1 MTITEPAPPRESPVP
16 DERWAT
22 RELRLAVVCYGGV
35 SLAIYM
41 HGVTKEIHKL
51 VLASAALENDPSTNP
66 FGPNTTEHVYWDIL
80 KRIGAGQLGGQAAGA
95 RIRVV
100 VDIITGT
107 SAGGINGIFLAKA
120 ISGNRPQDGLR
131 RLWFEKGDIKV
142 LLEWPA
148 WIPWQL
154 RFALIALAR
163 RKPPLRGG
171 DMSRWLY
178 GALEEMNGEQVL
190 PGAGS
195 LLPDDHVLD
204 LFVPITDFHGYERE
218 IPLYDPRFVR
228 DRTHRH
234 VMHFRHQQP
243 PTKQAESHFGAG
255 YDHTLAFSARAT
267 SSFPGAF
274 PPVSFGD
281 YAKALKVDVAEAFRV
296 TPFFPLYGLTG
307 ADPAKTQF
315 IDGGVLDNFPFGP
328 AIAAIGGKPAA
339 TEVDRRLVFIEPDPG
354 EGGGAQP
361 GVLPAPGL
369 VKTVFGGYAS
379 IPRKE
384 PILDDLLHLADRNET
399 VLRIRDVIE
408 ASFPSIKTKVTALVA
423 GTAAALVQPATSGE
437 ALIGIRQDVEAMAVE
452 QAGFNAAT
460 YLRVRIRS
468 VLEHFAGAVNA
479 LLAFDP
485 ASSQAAFVAGVLRT
499 WAVGDKLL
507 EQRPD
512 LDISAAQLE
521 FLSSFDLPY
530 HRRRIRFL
538 IAALSWLY
546 RQAGDTEYGVP
557 ARRQLD
563 VAKATLYAHL
573 FSLDSVLPAL
583 SEDPG
588 ISGPLRDIFSPAR
601 IAAADTGTDEFVYA
615 PFVEEHRAALVGVRD
630 RIRGHLHAAL
640 PAFEKGLQADLL
652 DFLTWCGPRL
662 KDDVLTRYL
671 GFPFWD
677 MLVFPIQS
685 VSDVGER
692 DHVEVYRI
700 SPNDTRLL
708 GAQDLRGMSLFH
720 FGAFF
725 DRAGR
730 EGDYLWGRLD
740 AVERLV
746 KLLLDVRGHPPT
758 LATIGAAS
766 SREPVVGRDELAAEC
781 APAFRAIL
789 AEEGP
794 ALEHAKPLV
803 KKLQAIVDGL
813 AGGTAP

>member
-1 MTITEPAPPRESPVP
+1 
-16 DERWAT
+16 
-22 RELRLAVVCYGGV
+22 
-35 SLAIYM
+35 
-41 HGVTKEIHKL
+41 
-51 VLASAALENDPSTNP
+51 
-66 FGPNTTEHVYWDIL
+66 
-80 KRIGAGQLGGQAAGA
+80 
-95 RIRVV
+95 
-100 VDIITGT
+100 
-107 SAGGINGIFLAKA
+107 
-120 ISGNRPQDGLR
+120 
-131 RLWFEKGDIKV
+131 
-142 LLEWPA
+142 
-148 WIPWQL
+148 
-154 RFALIALAR
+154 
-163 RKPPLRGG
+163 
-171 DMSRWLY
+171 
-178 GALEEMNGEQVL
+178 
-190 PGAGS
+190 
-195 LLPDDHVLD
+195 
-204 LFVPITDFHGYERE
+204 PITDFHGYERE

-234 VMHFRHQQP
+234 VMHFRHRQP
-243 PTKQAESHFGAG
+243 PTRQEESHFTAD
-255 YDHTLAFSARAT
+255 YDHVLAFSARAT

-281 YAKALKVDVAEAFRV
+281 YAKALKVDVAKAFKV
-296 TPFFPLYGLTG
+296 EPFFPLYALTG

-354 EGGGAQP
+354 EGGGPA
-361 GVLPAPGL
+361 GDLKAPGL
-369 VKTVFGGYAS
+369 VKTVFGGYAA

-384 PILDDLLHLADRNET
+384 PILDDLLRLAERNET

-408 ASFPSIKTKVTALVA
+408 ASFPSIKAKVGALVE
-423 GTAAALVQPATSGE
+423 GSAAAIVEPATSGE
-437 ALIGIRQDVEAMAVE
+437 ELIEMRQAVEAMAVE

-460 YLRVRIRS
+460 YLRVRIRA
-468 VLEHFAGAVNA
+468 VLEHFAEAVNI
-479 LLAFDP
+479 LLGFD
-485 ASSQAAFVAGVLRT
+485 ADSNQSAFVAGVLRT
-499 WAVGDKLL
+499 WAVSDKLL

-512 LDISAAQLE
+512 IEITGAQVE
-521 FLSSFDLPY
+521 FLSSLDLPY

-557 ARRQLD
+557 SRRQLD
-563 VAKATLYAHL
+563 VAKAKLYAHL
-573 FSLDSVLPAL
+573 FSLDSALPAL
-583 SEDPG
+583 SEDPT
-588 ISGPLRDIFSPAR
+588 ISDPLREIFSAAR
-601 IAAADTGTDEFVYA
+601 IAAADTGTDEFVFG
-615 PFVEEHRAALVGVRD
+615 PFVAEHRAALVGVRD
-630 RIRGHLHAAL
+630 RIRGRLRAAL
-640 PAFEKGLQADLL
+640 PAFEQGLHADLL
-652 DFLTWCGPRL
+652 DFLALCGPRL
-662 KDDVLTRYL
+662 RDDVLTRYL

-685 VSDVGER
+685 VADVGER
-692 DHVEVYRI
+692 DHVEAYRI

-758 LATIGAAS
+758 LATTGAAS
-766 SREPVVGRDELAAEC
+766 AVEPVVGADELAVEC

-794 ALEHAKPLV
+794 ALDHAKPLV
-803 KKLQAIVDGL
+803 AKLREIVDGMAG
-813 AGGTAP
+813 AGG

>member
-1 MTITEPAPPRESPVP
+1 M
-16 DERWAT
+16 
-22 RELRLAVVCYGGV
+22 

-51 VLASAALENDPSTNP
+51 VLASAALESDPDTNP
-66 FGPNTTEHVYWDIL
+66 FDADTTEHVYWDVL
-80 KRIGAGQLGGQAAGA
+80 KRISAGGLGGQASGA

-131 RLWFEKGDIKV
+131 KLWFEKGDIKE
-142 LLEWPA
+142 LLEWPT
-148 WIPWQL
+148 WIPWPL
-154 RFALIALAR
+154 RFVTMAVAR

-171 DMSRWLY
+171 NMSKWLY
-178 GALEEMNGEQVL
+178 GALEDMNGKTVL
-190 PGAGS
+190 PGAAS

-204 LFVPITDFHGYERE
+204 LYVPITDFHGYERE

-243 PTKQAESHFGAG
+243 PTKQAESHFTAA
-255 YDHTLAFSARAT
+255 YDHVLAFSARAT

-274 PPVSFGD
+274 PPVSFAD
-281 YAKALKVDVAEAFRV
+281 YAKALKVDVAKAFKV
-296 TPFFPLYGLTG
+296 EPFFPLYALTG

-339 TEVDRRLVFIEPDPG
+339 TEVDRRLLFIEPDPG
-354 EGGGAQP
+354 EGGGPA
-361 GVLPAPGL
+361 GELEAPGL

-384 PILDDLLHLADRNET
+384 PILDDLLRLAERNET

-408 ASFPSIKTKVTALVA
+408 ASFPSIKTKVGALVD
-423 GTAAALVQPATSGE
+423 GSAAAVTKRGTSGE
-437 ALIGIRQDVEAMAVE
+437 DLIEIRQAVEAMAVE
-452 QAGFNAAT
+452 QAGFNAST

-468 VLEHFAGAVNA
+468 VLEHFAEAVNA
-479 LLAFDP
+479 LRGFDS
-485 ASSQAAFVAGVLRT
+485 ASNQSAFVAGVLRT
-499 WAVGDKLL
+499 WAVSDKLL
-507 EQRPD
+507 EQRHD
-512 LDISAAQLE
+512 IEISAAQVE

-530 HRRRIRFL
+530 HRRRISFL

-546 RQAGDTEYGVP
+546 RQAGDKEYGVP
-557 ARRQLD
+557 SRRELD
-563 VAKATLYAHL
+563 VAKAKLYAHL
-573 FSLDSVLPAL
+573 FSLDSALPAL
-583 SEDPG
+583 SEDPA
-588 ISGPLRDIFSPAR
+588 ISGPLCDIFSPAR
-601 IAAADTGTDEFVYA
+601 IAAADTGTDEFVFK
-615 PFVEEHRAALVGVRD
+615 PFVDEHRAGLVGVRD
-630 RIRGHLHAAL
+630 RISGRLRGAL
-640 PAFEKGLQADLL
+640 PAFEKGLQTDVL
-652 DFLTWCGPRL
+652 DFIELCGPRL
-662 KDDVLTRYL
+662 RDDVLTRYL

-692 DHVEVYRI
+692 DHVEAYRI

-758 LATIGAAS
+758 LATAGAAS
-766 SREPVVGRDELAAEC
+766 AVEPVVNVDELATEC
-781 APAFRAIL
+781 VPAFRAIL

-794 ALEHAKPLV
+794 ALNYAQPLV
-803 KKLQAIVDGL
+803 EKLQEIVDGL
-813 AGGTAP
+813 AALGLSRRSVRPSP

>member
-1 MTITEPAPPRESPVP
+1 MSIAEPAPPRESPVP
-16 DERWAT
+16 EERWAT
-22 RELRLAVVCYGGV
+22 RELRLAIVCYGGV

-51 VLASAALENDPSTNP
+51 VLASAALESDPSSNP
-66 FGPNTTEHVYWDIL
+66 FDADTTEHVYWNL
-80 KRIGAGQLGGQAAGA
+80 LERIAASRLGGQAAGA

-131 RLWFEKGDIKV
+131 KLWFEKGDIAQ
-142 LLEWPA
+142 LLEWPT
-148 WIPWQL
+148 WIPWAP
-154 RFALIALAR
+154 RFLAMAVAR

-171 DMSRWLY
+171 AMSRWLY
-178 GALEEMNGEQVL
+178 GALKDMNGKTVL
-190 PGAGS
+190 PGAAS

-243 PTKQAESHFGAG
+243 PTKQAESHFTEG
-255 YDHTLAFSARAT
+255 YDHVLAFSARAT

-281 YAKALKVDVAEAFRV
+281 YAKALKVDVADAFKV
-296 TPFFPLYGLTG
+296 EPFFPLYGLTG

-328 AIAAIGGKPAA
+328 AIAAIGAKPAA
-339 TEVDRRLVFIEPDPG
+339 TEVDRRLLFIEPDPG
-354 EGGGAQP
+354 EGGGP
-361 GVLPAPGL
+361 TGELKAPGL

-384 PILDDLLHLADRNET
+384 PILDDLLHLAERNET

-408 ASFPSIKTKVTALVA
+408 ASFPSIKAKVGALVDSSAA
-423 GTAAALVQPATSGE
+423 GLLEPGTSGQDLIEIRRAVE
-437 ALIGIRQDVEAMAVE
+437 ALAVE
-452 QAGFNAAT
+452 QAGFSAAT

-468 VLEHFAGAVNA
+468 VLEHFAEGVNG
-479 LLAFDP
+479 LLGFDA
-485 ASSQAAFVAGVLRT
+485 ASNQSAFVAGVLRT

-512 LDISAAQLE
+512 IEISAAQVQ

-546 RQAGDTEYGVP
+546 RQAGDQEYGVP
-557 ARRQLD
+557 ARRELD
-563 VAKATLYAHL
+563 VAKAKLYAHL
-573 FSLDSVLPAL
+573 FSLDSALPAL
-583 SEDPG
+583 SADPA

-601 IAAADTGTDEFVYA
+601 IAAADTATDEFVFK
-615 PFVEEHRAALVGVRD
+615 PFVDEHRAGLEGVRD
-630 RIRGHLHAAL
+630 RIGGRLLGAL
-640 PAFEKGLQADLL
+640 PAFEKGLQTDLL
-652 DFLTWCGPRL
+652 GFLDLCGPRL
-662 KDDVLTRYL
+662 KGDVLTRYL

-758 LATIGAAS
+758 LATAGAAS
-766 SREPVVGRDELAAEC
+766 AVEPVVPADELTTEC
-781 APAFRAIL
+781 VPAFRAIL
-789 AEEGP
+789 AEEAP
-794 ALEHAKPLV
+794 ALHHAEPLV
-803 KKLQAIVDGL
+803 EKLQAIVDRLG
-813 AGGTAP
+813 AGG

>member
-1 MTITEPAPPRESPVP
+1 MAIAEAAPPRESPVP

-51 VLASAALENDPSTNP
+51 VLASAALERDPDGNP
-66 FGPNTTEHVYWDIL
+66 FDGDTTEHVYWDIL
-80 KRIGAGQLGGQAAGA
+80 KRISGGRLGRHAAGA
-95 RIRVV
+95 NIRVV

-120 ISGNRPQDGLR
+120 LSGNRPQDGLR
-131 RLWFEKGDIKV
+131 KLWFEKGDIKV
-142 LLEWPA
+142 LLEWPT
-148 WIPWQL
+148 WIPWPA
-154 RFALIALAR
+154 RFVAMAVAR

-171 DMSRWLY
+171 DMSKWLY
-178 GALEEMNGEQVL
+178 GALEDMNGKRVL
-190 PGAGS
+190 AGAES

-243 PTKQAESHFGAG
+243 PTRRAESHFTAD

-281 YAKALKVDVAEAFRV
+281 YAEALKVDVAEAFKV
-296 TPFFPLYGLTG
+296 EPFFPLYALTG
-307 ADPAKTQF
+307 ADPATTHF

-339 TEVDRRLVFIEPDPG
+339 TEVDRRLLFIEPDPG
-354 EGGGAQP
+354 EGGGPAAED
-361 GVLPAPGL
+361 LKAPGL
-369 VKTVFGGYAS
+369 VKTVFGGYAA

-384 PILDDLLHLADRNET
+384 PILDDLLRLAERNET

-408 ASFPSIKTKVTALVA
+408 ASFPSIKSKVGKLVE
-423 GTAAALVQPATSGE
+423 GRAAAVVRPTTSGE
-437 ALIGIRQDVEAMAVE
+437 DLIELRQAVEAMAVE

-468 VLEHFAGAVNA
+468 VLEHFAEAVNV
-479 LLAFDP
+479 LLGFD
-485 ASSQAAFVAGVLRT
+485 ADSNQSAFVAGVLRT

-512 LDISAAQLE
+512 MEISAAQVE

-546 RQAGDTEYGVP
+546 RQAGDEEYGVP
-557 ARRQLD
+557 SRRELD
-563 VAKATLYAHL
+563 VAKAKLYAHL
-573 FSLDSVLPAL
+573 FSLDSALPAL
-583 SEDPG
+583 AEDPT

-601 IAAADTGTDEFVYA
+601 IAAADTGSDEFVFG
-615 PFVEEHRAALVGVRD
+615 PFVAEHQAALVGVRD
-630 RIRGHLHAAL
+630 RIRARLRAAL
-640 PAFEKGLQADLL
+640 PAFEKGLHADLL
-652 DFLTWCGPRL
+652 DFLELCGPRL
-662 KDDVLTRYL
+662 RDDVLTRYL

-692 DHVEVYRI
+692 DHVEAYRI
-700 SPNDTRLL
+700 SPDDTRLL

-766 SREPVVGRDELAAEC
+766 AVEPVVAADELAVEC

-794 ALEHAKPLV
+794 ALKYAQPLV
-803 KKLQAIVDGL
+803 EKLQEIVDGL
-813 AGGTAP
+813 AGA

>member
-1 MTITEPAPPRESPVP
+1 MAIADPAPPRESPVP

-51 VLASAALENDPSTNP
+51 VLASAALETDPDDNP
-66 FGPNTTEHVYWDIL
+66 FDPDTTERVYWDIL
-80 KRIGAGQLGGQAAGA
+80 KRISAGRLGGQAAGA
-95 RIRVV
+95 NIRVV

-120 ISGNRPQDGLR
+120 LSGNRPQDGLR
-131 RLWFEKGDIKV
+131 QLWFEKGDIKV
-142 LLEWPA
+142 LLEWPT
-148 WIPWQL
+148 WIPWSA
-154 RFALIALAR
+154 RFVAMAVAR

-171 DMSRWLY
+171 DMSKWLY
-178 GALEEMNGEQVL
+178 GALEDMNGKKVL
-190 PGAGS
+190 PGAES

-243 PTKQAESHFGAG
+243 PTPQAESHFTAD

-281 YAKALKVDVAEAFRV
+281 YAKALKVDVAKAFKV
-296 TPFFPLYGLTG
+296 EPFFPLYALTG

-354 EGGGAQP
+354 EGGGPA
-361 GVLPAPGL
+361 GDLKAPGL
-369 VKTVFGGYAS
+369 VKTVFGGYAA

-384 PILDDLLHLADRNET
+384 PILDDLLRLAERNET

-408 ASFPSIKTKVTALVA
+408 ASFPSIKAKVGALVE
-423 GTAAALVQPATSGE
+423 GSAAAIVEPATSGE
-437 ALIGIRQDVEAMAVE
+437 ELIEMRQAVEAMAVE

-460 YLRVRIRS
+460 YLRVRIRA
-468 VLEHFAGAVNA
+468 VLEHFAEAVNI
-479 LLAFDP
+479 LLGFD
-485 ASSQAAFVAGVLRT
+485 ADSNQSAFVAGVLRT
-499 WAVGDKLL
+499 WAVSDKLL

-512 LDISAAQLE
+512 IAITGAQVE
-521 FLSSFDLPY
+521 FLSSLDLPY

-557 ARRQLD
+557 SRRQLD
-563 VAKATLYAHL
+563 VAKAKLYAHL
-573 FSLDSVLPAL
+573 FSLDSALPAL
-583 SEDPG
+583 SEDPT
-588 ISGPLRDIFSPAR
+588 ISDPLREIFSAAR
-601 IAAADTGTDEFVYA
+601 IAAADTGTDEFVFG
-615 PFVEEHRAALVGVRD
+615 PFVAEHRAALVGVRD
-630 RIRGHLHAAL
+630 RIRGRLRAAL
-640 PAFEKGLQADLL
+640 PAFEQGLHADLL
-652 DFLTWCGPRL
+652 DFLALCGPRL
-662 KDDVLTRYL
+662 RDDVLTRYL

-685 VSDVGER
+685 VADVGER
-692 DHVEVYRI
+692 DHVEAYRI

-758 LATIGAAS
+758 LATTGAAS
-766 SREPVVGRDELAAEC
+766 AVEPVVGADELAVEC

-794 ALEHAKPLV
+794 ALDHAKPLV
-803 KKLQAIVDGL
+803 AKLREIVDGM
-813 AGGTAP
+813 AGA

>member
-1 MTITEPAPPRESPVP
+1 MTIAEPAPPRESPVP
-16 DERWAT
+16 HERWAS

-51 VLASAALENDPSTNP
+51 VLASAALENDPGSNP
-66 FGPNTTEHVYWDIL
+66 FDADTSEHVYWDIL
-80 KRIGAGQLGGQAAGA
+80 KRISAGQLGGQAAGA
-95 RIRVV
+95 SIRVV

-131 RLWFEKGDIKV
+131 TLWFEKGDIKE
-142 LLEWPA
+142 LLEWPT
-148 WIPWQL
+148 WIPWSA
-154 RFALIALAR
+154 RFVAMAVAR

-171 DMSRWLY
+171 KMSKWLY
-178 GALEEMNGEQVL
+178 GALKDMNGKKVL
-190 PGAGS
+190 PGVDS

-204 LFVPITDFHGYERE
+204 LYVPITDFHGYDRE

-243 PTKQAESHFGAG
+243 PTKQAESHFTAD

-281 YAKALKVDVAEAFRV
+281 YAKALKVDVATAFKV
-296 TPFFPLYGLTG
+296 QPFFPLYALTG

-328 AIAAIGGKPAA
+328 AIAAIGGRPAA

-354 EGGGAQP
+354 EGGGPA
-361 GVLPAPGL
+361 GELKAPGL
-369 VKTVFGGYAS
+369 VKTVFGGYAG

-384 PILDDLLHLADRNET
+384 PILDDLLHLAERNET

-408 ASFPSIKTKVTALVA
+408 ASFPSIKTKVTALVE
-423 GTAAALVQPATSGE
+423 GSSAALVKPQTSGE
-437 ALIGIRQDVEAMAVE
+437 ELIDIRRAVEKLAVE

-468 VLEHFAGAVNA
+468 VLEHFAEAVNA
-479 LLAFDP
+479 LLGFDA
-485 ASSQAAFVAGVLRT
+485 ASNQSAFVAGVLRT
-499 WAVGDKLL
+499 WAVSDNLL

-512 LDISAAQLE
+512 LEISAAQVE

-538 IAALSWLY
+538 IDALSWLY
-546 RQAGDTEYGVP
+546 RQAGDKEYGVP
-557 ARRQLD
+557 SRRQLD
-563 VAKATLYAHL
+563 VAKAKLYAHL
-573 FSLDSVLPAL
+573 FSLDSALPAL
-583 SEDPG
+583 SADPT

-601 IAAADTGTDEFVYA
+601 IAAADTGTDEFVFG
-615 PFVEEHRAALVGVRD
+615 PFVTEHRAGLVAVRD
-630 RIRGHLHAAL
+630 RIRGRLLGAL

-652 DFLTWCGPRL
+652 DFIKLCGPRL
-662 KDDVLTRYL
+662 TGDVLTRYL

-692 DHVEVYRI
+692 DHVEAYRI

-758 LATIGAAS
+758 LATAGAAS
-766 SREPVVGRDELAAEC
+766 AVEPVVGVDELATEC

-794 ALEHAKPLV
+794 ALHYAQPLV
-803 KKLQAIVDGL
+803 DRLQEIVDGMP
-813 AGGTAP
+813 AS

>member
-1 MTITEPAPPRESPVP
+1 MTIADPAPPRESPVP

-51 VLASAALENDPSTNP
+51 VLASAALENDPANNP
-66 FGPNTTEHVYWDIL
+66 FDAGTTERVYWDIL
-80 KRIGAGQLGGQAAGA
+80 KRVSAGRLGGEAAGA
-95 RIRVV
+95 NIRVV

-120 ISGNRPQDGLR
+120 LSGNRPQDGLR
-131 RLWFEKGDIKV
+131 KLWFEKGDIKV
-142 LLEWPA
+142 LLEWPT
-148 WIPWQL
+148 WIPWTA
-154 RFALIALAR
+154 RFVAMAVAR

-171 DMSRWLY
+171 DMSKWLY
-178 GALEEMNGEQVL
+178 GALEDMNGKKVL
-190 PGAGS
+190 PGADS

-204 LFVPITDFHGYERE
+204 LYVPITDFHGYERE

-234 VMHFRHQQP
+234 VMHFRHRQP
-243 PTKQAESHFGAG
+243 PTKQAESHFTAD

-281 YAKALKVDVAEAFRV
+281 YAKALKVDARKAFKV
-296 TPFFPLYGLTG
+296 EPFFPLYALTG
-307 ADPAKTQF
+307 ADPATTHF

-339 TEVDRRLVFIEPDPG
+339 TEVDRRLLFIEPDPG
-354 EGGGAQP
+354 EGGGVEA
-361 GVLPAPGL
+361 GELRAPGL
-369 VKTVFGGYAS
+369 VKTVFGGYAG

-384 PILDDLLHLADRNET
+384 PILDDLLGLAERNET

-408 ASFPSIKTKVTALVA
+408 ASFPSIKAKVAALVD
-423 GTAAALVQPATSGE
+423 GSAAALVEPATSGE
-437 ALIGIRQDVEAMAVE
+437 ELIAIRQDVETVAVE

-468 VLEHFAGAVNA
+468 VLDHFAEAVNV
-479 LLAFDP
+479 LLGFD
-485 ASSQAAFVAGVLRT
+485 ADSNQSAFVAGVLRT
-499 WAVGDKLL
+499 WAVSDKLL

-512 LDISAAQLE
+512 ADVSAAQVE

-546 RQAGDTEYGVP
+546 RQAGDEEYGVP
-557 ARRQLD
+557 TRRQLD
-563 VAKATLYAHL
+563 VAKAKLYAHL
-573 FSLDSVLPAL
+573 FSLDSALPLL
-583 SEDPG
+583 SEDPT
-588 ISGPLRDIFSPAR
+588 IAGPLRDIFSPER
-601 IAAADTGTDEFVYA
+601 IAAADTGSDEFVFA
-615 PFVEEHRAALVGVRD
+615 PFVDEHRAGLVGVRD
-630 RIRGHLHAAL
+630 RIRGRLRRAL
-640 PAFEKGLQADLL
+640 PAFEKGLQTDLL
-652 DFLTWCGPRL
+652 HFLDLCGPRL
-662 KDDVLTRYL
+662 RGDVLTRYL

-677 MLVFPIQS
+677 MLVFPLQS

-692 DHVEVYRI
+692 DHIEAYRI
-700 SPNDTRLL
+700 SPDDTRLL

-758 LATIGAAS
+758 LATTGAPS
-766 SREPVVGRDELAAEC
+766 VVEPVVTGGELAAEC
-781 APAFRAIL
+781 VPAFRAIL

-794 ALEHAKPLV
+794 ALHHAEPLV
-803 KKLQAIVDGL
+803 ERLRAIVDGL
-813 AGGTAP
+813 AGGG

>member
-1 MTITEPAPPRESPVP
+1 MTIAESAPPRQSPVP

-51 VLASAALENDPSTNP
+51 VLASAALENDPDTNP
-66 FGPNTTEHVYWDIL
+66 FDADTTERVYWEIL
-80 KRIGAGQLGGQAAGA
+80 KRISAGRLGGQAAGA
-95 RIRVV
+95 NIRVV

-120 ISGNRPQDGLR
+120 LTGNRPQDGLR
-131 RLWFEKGDIKV
+131 QLWFEKGDIKV
-142 LLEWPA
+142 LLEWPT
-148 WIPWQL
+148 WIPWPA
-154 RFALIALAR
+154 RFVAMAVAR

-171 DMSRWLY
+171 DMSKWLY
-178 GALEEMNGEQVL
+178 GALEDMNGKRVL
-190 PGAGS
+190 PGAES
-195 LLPDDHVLD
+195 LLPVDHVLD

-243 PTKQAESHFGAG
+243 PTEQAESHFTAD
-255 YDHTLAFSARAT
+255 YDHVLAFSARAT

-281 YAKALKVDVAEAFRV
+281 YAKALKVDVATAFKV
-296 TPFFPLYGLTG
+296 EPFFPLYALTG
-307 ADPAKTQF
+307 TDPATTHF

-339 TEVDRRLVFIEPDPG
+339 TEVDRRLLFIEPDPG
-354 EGGGAQP
+354 EGGGP
-361 GVLPAPGL
+361 RSGVEAPGL
-369 VKTVFGGYAS
+369 VKTVFGGYAA

-384 PILDDLLHLADRNET
+384 PILDDLLRLAERNET

-408 ASFPSIKTKVTALVA
+408 ASFPSIKAKVGKLVEDR
-423 GTAAALVQPATSGE
+423 AAAVVKPGTSGE
-437 ALIGIRQDVEAMAVE
+437 ALIDLRQAVEAMATE
-452 QAGFNAAT
+452 QAGFNSAT

-468 VLEHFAGAVNA
+468 VLEHFAEAVNA
-479 LLAFDP
+479 LVGFD
-485 ASSQAAFVAGVLRT
+485 ADSNQAAFVAGVLRT

-507 EQRPD
+507 EQRPE
-512 LDISAAQLE
+512 LEISAAQVE

-530 HRRRIRFL
+530 HRRRVRFL

-546 RQAGDTEYGVP
+546 RQAGDTEYGIP
-557 ARRQLD
+557 TRRELD
-563 VAKATLYAHL
+563 VAKAKLYAHL
-573 FSLDSVLPAL
+573 FSLDSALPAL
-583 SEDPG
+583 SEDPA

-601 IAAADTGTDEFVYA
+601 IAAADTGSDEFVFR
-615 PFVEEHRAALVGVRD
+615 PFVAEHQAGLVGVRD
-630 RIRGHLHAAL
+630 RIRARLRAAL
-640 PAFEKGLQADLL
+640 PAFEKGLHADLL
-652 DFLTWCGPRL
+652 DFIELCGPRL
-662 KDDVLTRYL
+662 RDDVLTRYL

-692 DHVEVYRI
+692 DHVEAYRI

-758 LATIGAAS
+758 LATTGAAS
-766 SREPVVGRDELAAEC
+766 AVEPVVAADELAVEC
-781 APAFRAIL
+781 APAFRAVL
-789 AEEGP
+789 AEDGP
-794 ALEHAKPLV
+794 ALKHAQPLV
-803 KKLQAIVDGL
+803 DKLQEIVDGMG
-813 AGGTAP
+813 AGG

>member
-1 MTITEPAPPRESPVP
+1 MTIAEPAPPRESPVP

-51 VLASAALENDPSTNP
+51 VLASAALEREPDSGNP
-66 FGPNTTEHVYWDIL
+66 FEKDTTEHVYWDIL
-80 KRIGAGQLGGQAAGA
+80 KRVSAGGLGGHAAGA
-95 RIRVV
+95 NIRVV

-120 ISGNRPQDGLR
+120 LTGNRPQDGLR
-131 RLWFEKGDIKV
+131 KLWFEKGDIKV
-142 LLEWPA
+142 LLEWPT
-148 WIPWQL
+148 WIPWPA
-154 RFALIALAR
+154 RFLAMAVAR

-171 DMSRWLY
+171 DMSKWLY
-178 GALEEMNGEQVL
+178 GALKDMNGKKVL
-190 PGAGS
+190 PGADS

-243 PTKQAESHFGAG
+243 PTAQAESHFTAD

-281 YAKALKVDVAEAFRV
+281 YAKALKVDVAKAFKV
-296 TPFFPLYGLTG
+296 EPFFPLYALTG
-307 ADPAKTQF
+307 ADPATTHF

-339 TEVDRRLVFIEPDPG
+339 TDVDRRLLFIEPDPG
-354 EGGGAQP
+354 EGGGTP
-361 GVLPAPGL
+361 GDLKAPGL

-384 PILDDLLHLADRNET
+384 PILDDLLRLAERNET

-408 ASFPSIKTKVTALVA
+408 ASFPSIKTKVAGLVE
-423 GTAAALVQPATSGE
+423 GSAAAILEPDTSGDELIAMRQAVE
-437 ALIGIRQDVEAMAVE
+437 ALATE

-460 YLRVRIRS
+460 YLRVRIRA
-468 VLEHFAGAVNA
+468 VLEHFAEAVNA
-479 LLAFDP
+479 LLGFD
-485 ASSQAAFVAGVLRT
+485 ADSNQSAFVAGVLRT
-499 WAVGDKLL
+499 WAVSDRLL

-512 LDISAAQLE
+512 IEITGAQVE
-521 FLSSFDLPY
+521 FLSSLDLPY

-546 RQAGDTEYGVP
+546 RQAGDPEYGVP
-557 ARRQLD
+557 VRRELD
-563 VAKATLYAHL
+563 VAKAKLYAHL
-573 FSLDSVLPAL
+573 FSLDSALPAL
-583 SEDPG
+583 AEDPT

-601 IAAADTGTDEFVYA
+601 IAAADTGTDEFVFGPYVA
-615 PFVEEHRAALVGVRD
+615 EHRAALVGVRD
-630 RIRGHLHAAL
+630 RIRGRLRAAL
-640 PAFEKGLQADLL
+640 PAFEKGLHTDLL
-652 DFLTWCGPRL
+652 DFLALCGPRL
-662 KDDVLTRYL
+662 RDDVLTRYL

-685 VSDVGER
+685 VADVGER
-692 DHVEVYRI
+692 DHVEAYRI

-758 LATIGAAS
+758 LATTGAAS
-766 SREPVVGRDELAAEC
+766 AVEPIVGVDELAAEC

-794 ALEHAKPLV
+794 ALDHARPLV
-803 KKLQAIVDGL
+803 EKLQEIVDGM
-813 AGGTAP
+813 AGG